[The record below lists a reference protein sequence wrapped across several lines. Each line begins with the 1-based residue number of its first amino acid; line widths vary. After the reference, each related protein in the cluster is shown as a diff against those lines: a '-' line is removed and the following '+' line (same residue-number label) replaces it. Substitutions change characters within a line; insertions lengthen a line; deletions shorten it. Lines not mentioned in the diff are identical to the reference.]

1 MSSTDDFGLPD
12 RGQAKGGDPWT
23 AQEAARL
30 VRPGSQRRLLL
41 EAHRENPKGMTDEEA
56 AEAAGISLASEYAT
70 RCSELKAARL
80 LVDTGKSRE
89 GAAGMQRM
97 IRRITGEGIIAL
109 ADPPVVS
116 PLRGGHAVQTVGIT
130 DTGEMVHR
138 DPWGPDQP
146 TDPNYRLVQRPGKPD
161 QYINVRKAESQAS
174 TARLQQTREDEVSR
188 QKQTPRVEPSTHRL
202 TFGGPVL
209 CRSCKG
215 TGGSLWEACLRCS
228 GTGLT

>member
-1 MSSTDDFGLPD
+1 MSTTDDFGLPD

-41 EAHRENPKGMTDEEA
+41 EAHRDHPQGMTDEEA

-97 IRRITGEGIIAL
+97 IRKITGHGIVAL

-116 PLRGGHAVQTVGIT
+116 PLRSPEAVAVPAG
-130 DTGEMVHR
+130 
-138 DPWGPDQP
+138 
-146 TDPNYRLVQRPGKPD
+146 DPNYRLVQREGKPD
-161 QYINVRKAESQAS
+161 QYLNVRKAESQAAN
-174 TARLQQTREDEVSR
+174 ARLQASREEEVSR
-188 QKQTPRVEPSTHRL
+188 QKATPRVDPRSHRL